1 MILILGGT
9 TEGRAAAAVLE
20 EAGALFYYSTRGDEQ
35 EVTLHSG
42 RRVHGALDAGGLET
56 FVREHDIRLLVDAAH
71 PFAAALHANAA
82 QAAARLGLPV
92 IRYERIYPPRAGD
105 ITWCEGYEDAVRRIR
120 TEGLRSV
127 LVLTGVQSIARL
139 QALWQGN
146 PLCRVRILDRDS
158 SRRVAQAQGFPE
170 AQLCYY
176 RSGEDETHL
185 LEQLRPQAILLKESG
200 ISGGFPEKTEAARR
214 LGIRIFA
221 LSRPVLPQ
229 ATLTV
234 DGRHGLRRAVERL
247 LPEFFPLRSGL
258 TTGTCA
264 AAAAVAALWSLLD
277 AKGGCPPAVPVIL
290 PDAETLHVAASLLT
304 GMNNDEETSASESP
318 RTVARAAVVKDA
330 GDDPDITNGLSICAE
345 VRLDSAH
352 DRAPLPSDDET
363 PRIEIRGG
371 EGVGTVTLPGLG
383 IAVGDAAINAGP
395 RRMIRHNLLH
405 TLERFGRASDPALHL
420 TVTISVPGGT
430 DIGRRTFN
438 PRLGIEGGISIIG
451 TSGIV
456 RPFSS
461 EAFVSSIRKS
471 MEVALAT
478 GSERVVISSGAK
490 SERFIRARYPE
501 LPAQAFVHY
510 GNFIGETLEL
520 AAKVG
525 VRQVTLGIM
534 MGKAVK
540 LAEGH
545 LDTHSKHT
553 VLNRAFIADLA
564 RQAGCTGET
573 LTAIAGITLARELW
587 SLLPTD
593 RVKAFCQ
600 VVLAHCHRHCDPL
613 LPDGTL
619 TLLLIDEEGGIY
631 GQEAGRKPERKN
643 Q

>member
-1 MILILGGT
+1 M
-9 TEGRAAAAVLE
+9 
-20 EAGALFYYSTRGDEQ
+20 
-35 EVTLHSG
+35 
-42 RRVHGALDAGGLET
+42 
-56 FVREHDIRLLVDAAH
+56 
-71 PFAAALHANAA
+71 
-82 QAAARLGLPV
+82 
-92 IRYERIYPPRAGD
+92 
-105 ITWCEGYEDAVRRIR
+105 
-120 TEGLRSV
+120 
-127 LVLTGVQSIARL
+127 
-139 QALWQGN
+139 
-146 PLCRVRILDRDS
+146 
-158 SRRVAQAQGFPE
+158 
-170 AQLCYY
+170 
-176 RSGEDETHL
+176 
-185 LEQLRPQAILLKESG
+185 
-200 ISGGFPEKTEAARR
+200 
-214 LGIRIFA
+214 
-221 LSRPVLPQ
+221 
-229 ATLTV
+229 
-234 DGRHGLRRAVERL
+234 
-247 LPEFFPLRSGL
+247 
-258 TTGTCA
+258 
-264 AAAAVAALWSLLD
+264 
-277 AKGGCPPAVPVIL
+277 PVIL
-290 PDAETLHVAASLLT
+290 PDGETLHVAASLLT
-304 GMNNDEETSASESP
+304 GMNTDGETPASESP

-352 DRAPLPSDDET
+352 DRAPLPSEGET
-363 PRIEIRGG
+363 PCIDIRGG

-395 RRMIRHNLLH
+395 RRMIRQNLLH
-405 TLERFGRASDPALHL
+405 TLERFGRTSDPSLRL
-420 TVTISVPGGT
+420 TVTISVPGGA
-430 DIGRRTFN
+430 DIG
-438 PRLGIEGGISIIG
+438 
-451 TSGIV
+451 

-478 GSERVVISSGAK
+478 GSSRVVISSGAK

-593 RVKAFCQ
+593 RVKTFCQ
-600 VVLAHCHRHCDPL
+600 VVLSHCHRHCDPL

-631 GQEAGRKPERKN
+631 G
-643 Q
+643 